1 MKKTIFSASIIF
13 LLAATP
19 GMAQQM
25 MGSGQ
30 MMGGQETAAGQ
41 QMTGQEQAAPNLMY
55 PGMMRGYGYGMG
67 PGMMGGYGGYGMG
80 PGMMGGYGG
89 YGMGPG
95 MMGGYGGY
103 GMGPGMMGGYG
114 YGMGPGMMGGYG
126 CGMGPGMMGYYSPD
140 EYKKQF
146 NKNQAFLDATKDL
159 RKKLHSLRFDYAE
172 AVRNPATKQE
182 DLIKMNE
189 EMESILKQI
198 YEKGNPNN

>member
-67 PGMMGGYGGYGMG
+67 PGMMGGYG
-80 PGMMGGYGG
+80 
-89 YGMGPG
+89 
-95 MMGGYGGY
+95 
-103 GMGPGMMGGYG
+103 

-140 EYKKQF
+140 EYEKEF

>member
-1 MKKTIFSASIIF
+1 MKKTILSASIIF

-55 PGMMRGYGYGMG
+55 PGMMRGY
-67 PGMMGGYGGYGMG
+67 
-80 PGMMGGYGG
+80 G